1 MFFVVT
7 GANVVSN
14 MGGVPGAEAARG
26 FVNAVSSDVVT
37 QAWPAI
43 RPPPRMCDRAF
54 LSIGPPPWSDSG
66 MIKAHAS
73 GPPFVILVVCR
84 VGCAFGACVF
94 LVPARSGVRGA
105 CLEKR

>member
-1 MFFVVT
+1 MPPLSPPLWHVENVMLFVVT

-43 RPPPRMCDRAF
+43 RPPTDVRSC
-54 LSIGPPPWSDSG
+54 LSLHWTPPLG
-66 MIKAHAS
+66 
-73 GPPFVILVVCR
+73 R
-84 VGCAFGACVF
+84 T
-94 LVPARSGVRGA
+94 
-105 CLEKR
+105 LE

>member
-1 MFFVVT
+1 MPPLSPPLWHVDNFMLFVVT

-54 LSIGPPPWSDSG
+54 LSIGPPPLS
-66 MIKAHAS
+66 
-73 GPPFVILVVCR
+73 R
-84 VGCAFGACVF
+84 T
-94 LVPARSGVRGA
+94 
-105 CLEKR
+105 LE